1 MKKLLTIIFLCLVSS
16 HLFSQ
21 SSAGTFTI
29 LMGGS
34 VGKFNVDA
42 GSNFNSVYSN
52 RKLVYTGVFGLGN
65 GSVFVIGKYRV
76 FNATGQSTLT
86 NIAATGSADWKQS
99 ILLTGLRFGPGGS
112 ALYFDAL
119 YVFNHAEENIAT
131 ENPTVDALSTS
142 QTINQNGF
150 AFAAGLAPKIAGPL
164 DLDFEVEYSFM
175 SQKSTIA
182 NGSTA
187 PDLGGMYYSAGISFY
202 FSN

>member
-1 MKKLLTIIFLCLVSS
+1 MKKLLTIIFLCSVSS

-21 SSAGTFTI
+21 SSAGAFTI

-42 GSNFNSVYSN
+42 GSNFNSMYSN

-131 ENPTVDALSTS
+131 ENPTVDALSA
-142 QTINQNGF
+142 NQKIDEKGF
-150 AFAAGLAPKIAGPL
+150 ALALGLAPKIAGPL
-164 DLDFEVEYSFM
+164 DLDFEAEYSSM
-175 SQKSTIA
+175 TNKPTLN
-182 NGSTA
+182 NGSSA
-187 PDLGGMYYSAGISFY
+187 PNLGGVYYSAGISFY
-202 FSN
+202 FN